1 MSLKNRNARS
11 ISSTVS
17 IDTMHPNEPGRT
29 AGGSGERD
37 PRRCEADRAG
47 SEGATRVGLVG
58 SADSPLTEANFRGT
72 GGIRGGRASVVESP
86 DVEAKILPPLLLLR
100 SDERDGEPRRS
111 AGFPVPRTAGPREA
125 AGEGGMG
132 GRVFFPRGEGSM
144 AEVEEEKKEEE
155 ELSREFR
162 E

>member
-1 MSLKNRNARS
+1 M
-11 ISSTVS
+11 
-17 IDTMHPNEPGRT
+17 
-29 AGGSGERD
+29 
-37 PRRCEADRAG
+37 
-47 SEGATRVGLVG
+47 VG

-72 GGIRGGRASVVESP
+72 GGIRGGRASVAESP
-86 DVEAKILPPLLLLR
+86 DVEAKILPPLLR
-100 SDERDGEPRRS
+100 SDERDGDPRRS
-111 AGFPVPRTAGPREA
+111 AGFPVPGTAGPREA

>member
-47 SEGATRVGLVG
+47 SEGATRAGLAG

-72 GGIRGGRASVVESP
+72 GGIRGGRASVAESP
-86 DVEAKILPPLLLLR
+86 DVEAKILPPLLLR

-111 AGFPVPRTAGPREA
+111 AVFPDPGTAGLREA
-125 AGEGGMG
+125 AAGGGMG